1 MHHCIS
7 HGEKDTQKTKIGS
20 YRNIFRQE
28 KLFYLF
34 SCLPQK
40 NPQYCWQGVNINTA
54 LCCKLSLGVLNI
66 QVNSSWHS
74 SLVPKEITLAEV
86 LLKKPQYLS
95 GLNSVATLTYNL
107 VSHSEVARV
116 PQRE

>member
-1 MHHCIS
+1 M
-7 HGEKDTQKTKIGS
+7 
-20 YRNIFRQE
+20 
-28 KLFYLF
+28 
-34 SCLPQK
+34 
-40 NPQYCWQGVNINTA
+40 
-54 LCCKLSLGVLNI
+54 NI